1 MNEVPDGNHCR
12 GYPRKSNENPITVG
26 RSVLRFSV
34 IRIVSIVYLCFRSLW
49 LIPERMIDGG
59 KRTIQVN
66 VKMSE
71 EDYKLL
77 QAAASALWPEA
88 ILSNSGILLGLAR
101 IAAKD
106 ILGKSPKAKVAAK
119 KGR

>member
-1 MNEVPDGNHCR
+1 
-12 GYPRKSNENPITVG
+12 
-26 RSVLRFSV
+26 
-34 IRIVSIVYLCFRSLW
+34 
-49 LIPERMIDGG
+49 MIDGR

-106 ILGKSPKAKVAAK
+106 ILGKSPKAKVAAR

>member
-1 MNEVPDGNHCR
+1 MNEILDANSCR
-12 GYPRKSNENPITVG
+12 GYPRKSNENSLTAG
-26 RSVLRFSV
+26 RSVRRFSV
-34 IRIVSIVYLCFRSLW
+34 ILIVSIVCLCFASQW
-49 LIPERMIDGG
+49 LILERMIDGG

-77 QAAASALWPEA
+77 QAAAGALWPEA